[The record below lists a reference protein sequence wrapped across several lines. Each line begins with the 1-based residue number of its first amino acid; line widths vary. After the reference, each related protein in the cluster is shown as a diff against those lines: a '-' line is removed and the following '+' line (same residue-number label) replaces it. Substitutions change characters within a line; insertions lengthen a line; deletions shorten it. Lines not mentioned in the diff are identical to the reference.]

1 MPKQFPSPF
10 HRTIATATKATA
22 TGTGTGT
29 TTATAATTI
38 TTLPVDETRLDG
50 NNADASTS
58 SSAPLALLAGILRP
72 YHERQVPVVVR
83 GAVRGAP
90 ATARWSSLDYWRST
104 IGGDDN
110 NYSNS
115 DINSDNDDPT
125 MVAVEIG
132 GSYGSTSSERAE
144 IPLSAYLQFLEVFGE
159 RYGTEGCLPWE
170 TTENGGDADDTP
182 QPQPEE
188 QELVYMAQNDLLP
201 ELYPDVW
208 IPDCCRSGDE
218 RSASYDS
225 SNNNSNDGSNS
236 NSKSESKPDVVGLGR
251 LYSVMVWLGP
261 RGCVSPLHFDPLDN
275 CLMHHAGRK
284 RVLLFAPNG
293 SGTSTVPW
301 HYAGHD
307 GQQSNTSP
315 VDPEVLDWWL
325 CANNSSRSSSR
336 GSGIADRLVEKHR
349 KNYSLF
355 FEHAPDR
362 LECVLEPGD
371 LLYIPSKW
379 WHHVRSIDASAS
391 VNVWWR

>member
-1 MPKQFPSPF
+1 
-10 HRTIATATKATA
+10 
-22 TGTGTGT
+22 
-29 TTATAATTI
+29 
-38 TTLPVDETRLDG
+38 
-50 NNADASTS
+50 
-58 SSAPLALLAGILRP
+58 
-72 YHERQVPVVVR
+72 
-83 GAVRGAP
+83 
-90 ATARWSSLDYWRST
+90 
-104 IGGDDN
+104 
-110 NYSNS
+110 
-115 DINSDNDDPT
+115 
-125 MVAVEIG
+125 
-132 GSYGSTSSERAE
+132 
-144 IPLSAYLQFLEVFGE
+144 
-159 RYGTEGCLPWE
+159 
-170 TTENGGDADDTP
+170 
-182 QPQPEE
+182 
-188 QELVYMAQNDLLP
+188 MAQNDLLP

-225 SNNNSNDGSNS
+225 SNSNSNDGPNS

-315 VDPEVLDWWL
+315 VDPE
-325 CANNSSRSSSR
+325 
-336 GSGIADRLVEKHR
+336 HR
-349 KNYSLF
+349 KDYSLF